1 MLDLAHAA
9 ANAPGAMI
17 TVSSAPNI
25 TLALA
30 FIGILWLCL
39 WRGPLR
45 VVGLPLALAVNLW
58 PRPPAPDLWVAPGA
72 ANAAIFASGHPVA
85 LRPDTGQFAT
95 QLWMRRWGFEPP
107 AGADPA
113 HDRLFD
119 CDRRSCTPLPGAPVR
134 LALWAGRQPPK
145 AAAFARLCASADL
158 LVLRSPLG
166 PGQACPSATV
176 FTGADFD
183 RGGAV
188 ELWRQGQ
195 AWRLRWASSERGD
208 RPWTQGPSTDEEG

>member
-1 MLDLAHAA
+1 MV
-9 ANAPGAMI
+9 
-17 TVSSAPNI
+17 TVSSAPNV

-45 VVGLPLALAVNLW
+45 LIGLPLALAVNLW

-72 ANAAIFASGHPVA
+72 ANAAVFASGHPVV

-95 QLWMRRWGFEPP
+95 QLWMRRWGFEPR
-107 AGADPA
+107 AADPA

-119 CDRRSCTPLPGAPVR
+119 CDRRSCTPAANAPVR
-134 LALWAGRQPPK
+134 LALWAGRKPPK
-145 AAAFARLCASADL
+145 AEAFARLCASAEV

-166 PGQACPSATV
+166 PGQACPAATV
-176 FTGADFD
+176 FTQEDFD
-183 RGGAV
+183 RGGSV
-188 ELWRQGQ
+188 EMWRQGDR
-195 AWRLRWASSERGD
+195 WRLRWAASERGD
-208 RPWTQGPSTDEEG
+208 RPWTQGPSTDGEG